1 MAVAPR
7 PVFFPSP
14 GLQVMTA
21 LIYFLGL
28 TTITHCISRRLQHE
42 NLSIQGIRSM
52 PWPRMAVVLM
62 YLDSWLFI
70 LGSAILTFG
79 LGLEHSEAICITAA
93 YLCVVF
99 YSTAKFFVYAF
110 LAEKAHIV
118 WSPTKGERRL
128 ESSVYLC
135 CLVSVSL
142 YCIVMTLMLGGPIY
156 ETKENG
162 QCVIG
167 LKPRASIPLLVY
179 DLYINLFLTFMF
191 LYPLI
196 GAKVKSSAIRRLAV
210 RTGIA
215 GIVALSTS
223 TVNVAVLIHLDGR
236 EMGWVNLSIC
246 SADIIINAAAIFWVS
261 GSKASQQQSTSSGLP
276 PEQRH
281 RGRHLNNHVHH
292 GENPTF
298 STGNNPDSVHFSP
311 GLKTTLSNAPPVLH
325 DSDTTGS
332 FPGYHNG
339 DIENGRPGHFPKT
352 NTSWVGRLFTR
363 EKQPNERH
371 LKIAVTREY
380 DTQTSQIELQ
390 ARPDS
395 NSEVLDEYSKV
406 SP

>member
-1 MAVAPR
+1 MAVAPH

-14 GLQVMTA
+14 GLQAMTA
-21 LIYFLGL
+21 LIHFLGL

-42 NLSIQGIRSM
+42 NLSIQGIRTM

-62 YLDSWLFI
+62 YIDSWLFI
-70 LGSAILTFG
+70 LGSGILTFG
-79 LGLEHSEAICITAA
+79 FGLEHSEATCVTAA

-142 YCIVMTLMLGGPIY
+142 YCIVMTLMLGGPIH

-162 QCVIG
+162 ACVIG
-167 LKPRASIPLLVY
+167 LKPRASIPVLVY

-191 LYPLI
+191 IYPLV
-196 GAKVKSSAIRRLAV
+196 GSKVKSHVIRRLAV
-210 RTGIA
+210 RTGVA
-215 GIVALSTS
+215 AIVALSTS
-223 TVNVAVLIHLDGR
+223 TINIAVLIRLDGR
-236 EMGWVNLSIC
+236 ELGWVNLSIC
-246 SADIIINAAAIFWVS
+246 SVDIIVNATAIFWVS
-261 GSKASQQQSTSSGLP
+261 GSKAHQQQSTSSGLP
-276 PEQRH
+276 AEQRN
-281 RGRHLNNHVHH
+281 RRHHNNNNNND
-292 GENPTF
+292 NPTF
-298 STGNNPDSVHFSP
+298 STDNNAESVHFSP
-311 GLKTTLSNAPPVLH
+311 AGLKTTLSNAPALQET
-325 DSDTTGS
+325 DTTGS
-332 FPGYHNG
+332 FPRYHDG
-339 DIENGRPGHFPKT
+339 DIENGRPGHFPKSG
-352 NTSWVGRLFTR
+352 TSWVTRLFAR
-363 EKQPNERH
+363 EKQSKERH

-390 ARPDS
+390 ARSDS
-395 NSEVLDEYSKV
+395 NSEVLDEYNKV